1 MLCDDAPLLP
11 SAAAIHD
18 RLTRNERERRL
29 LHALL
34 RLSLR
39 HPDQQPRHDAS
50 PPRQPAPGREGGA

>member
-1 MLCDDAPLLP
+1 MLCDEAPLLP
-11 SAAAIHD
+11 SADVIHD

-39 HPDQQPRHDAS
+39 HPDQQPRHDARQ
-50 PPRQPAPGREGGA
+50 PRQQAPGREDAR